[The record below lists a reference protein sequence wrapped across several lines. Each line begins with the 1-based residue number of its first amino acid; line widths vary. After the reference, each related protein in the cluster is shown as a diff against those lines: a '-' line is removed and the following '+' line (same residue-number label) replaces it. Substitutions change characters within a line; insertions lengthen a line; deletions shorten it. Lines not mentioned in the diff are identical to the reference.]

1 MSPPAPYLRLK
12 EAIAG
17 RPLPLALV
25 DLAAFDHNLER
36 LLAPARRQNKRVR
49 LATKSLRVVALI
61 ERALALGAPTLSG
74 LMVYSVEEAERLVA
88 RGFLDLLLGYPA
100 VQPHQAQILAELSA
114 GPAQVVAMVDDP
126 EQLPVLTQAAQARG
140 VRIKVAIDLDVSYR
154 PVAGLHVGVR
164 RSPVQAVPAA
174 LRLARQIA
182 ATPGLQLHGLMG
194 YEAQLAG
201 LPDHAPGQGLMG
213 PVLRALKRGSRPDV
227 LGRRAAVRRAIEA
240 ELGPLTIVNG
250 GGTGSVDWSAEDP
263 ALTEVSIGSG
273 LLAPHLF
280 DHYAGLSLRPALAFA
295 LPVTRRPGP
304 EWVTC
309 QGGGYV
315 ASGAAGP
322 DRLPRPWLPEG
333 LLLSPH
339 EGTGEVQTP
348 LQLPPGLTL
357 ALGDPVFF
365 RPAKAGE
372 LAERFPEYQLIT
384 PDGARTAAP
393 TYRGEG
399 WSFG

>member
-1 MSPPAPYLRLK
+1 MSELAPYPRLK
-12 EAIAG
+12 QAIAG
-17 RPLPLALV
+17 LPLPLALV

-36 LLAPARRQNKRVR
+36 LLVAPRRYGKQVR
-49 LATKSLRVVALI
+49 LATKSLRVVALL

-74 LMVYSVEEAERLVA
+74 LMVYSVEEAELLVA
-88 RGFLDLLLGYPA
+88 RGFRDLLLGYPA
-100 VQPHQAQILAELSA
+100 VQPQQAQILAELSA
-114 GPAQVVAMVDDP
+114 GPAQVVAMVDDLD
-126 EQLPVLTQAAQARG
+126 QLPVLGQAAQARG
-140 VRIKVAIDLDVSYR
+140 VQLKVAIDLDVSYR
-154 PVAGLHVGVR
+154 PFAGLHVGVR
-164 RSPVQAVPAA
+164 RSPVQDVAAA
-174 LRLARQIA
+174 LGLARQIA
-182 ATPGLQLHGLMG
+182 ATPGLRLYGVMG

-201 LPDHAPGQGLMG
+201 LPDHAPGRGLMG

-227 LGRRAAVRRAIEA
+227 LARRLAVRRAIEA
-240 ELGPLTIVNG
+240 EIGPLPIVNG
-250 GGTGSVDWSAEDP
+250 GGTGSVDWSADDP
-263 ALTEVSIGSG
+263 SLTEVTIGSG

-280 DHYAGLSLRPALAFA
+280 DHYAGLELSPALAFA
-295 LPVTRRPGP
+295 LPVTRRPAVD
-304 EWVTC
+304 WITC
-309 QGGGYV
+309 HGGGYV

-333 LLLSPH
+333 LALSPH

-348 LQLPPGLTL
+348 LQVPPGVTL

-372 LAERFPEYQLIT
+372 LAERFSAYHLISAE
-384 PDGARTAAP
+384 GGHRTAP

>member
-1 MSPPAPYLRLK
+1 VSGPASYPRLK
-12 EAIAG
+12 QAVAG
-17 RPLPLALV
+17 LPLPLALV

-36 LLAPARRQNKRVR
+36 LLSPARREKKLVR

-61 ERALALGAPTLSG
+61 ERALARGAPTLSG
-74 LMVYSVEEAERLVA
+74 LMVYSVEEAQRLVA

-100 VQPHQAQILAELSA
+100 VQPHQAEVLAELAA

-126 EQLPVLTQAAQARG
+126 EQLLGLSAAAVRRG
-140 VRIKVAIDLDVSYR
+140 TRIKVAIDLDVSYR
-154 PVAGLHVGVR
+154 PFGGLHVGVR
-164 RSPVQAVPAA
+164 RSPVHGESVA
-174 LRLARQIA
+174 LSLARRIA

-201 LPDHAPGQGLMG
+201 LPDHAPGRGVMG
-213 PVLRALKRGSRPDV
+213 PILRALKIGSRPDV
-227 LGRRAAVRRAIEA
+227 LARRGAVRRAIEA
-240 ELGPLTIVNG
+240 ELGPLAIVNG
-250 GGTGSVDWSAEDP
+250 AGTGSIDWSAQDP
-263 ALTEVSIGSG
+263 SLTEVTIGSG

-280 DHYAGLSLRPALAFA
+280 DHYAGLSLVPALAFA
-295 LPVTRRPGP
+295 LPITRRPGP
-304 EWVTC
+304 GLVTC

-322 DRLPRPWLPEG
+322 DRLPQPWLPEG
-333 LLLSPH
+333 LALLPH

-348 LQLPPGLTL
+348 LQVPAGVELG
-357 ALGDPVFF
+357 LGDPVFF

-372 LAERFPEYQLIT
+372 LAERFLEYQLIEAT
-384 PDGARTAAP
+384 GARSAVP